1 MTAGETCDK
10 ITRMKRSRV
19 STLTLGLRVT
29 LVYMNLYSQDLHY
42 VHGVSDRENEW
53 FVCMWIDAHLSFF
66 ICKEIELLQQ
76 NNNKWRCPT
85 ISMKH
90 MINEQIRDREVRVID
105 EQGNQLGL
113 MSARDAQKIARER
126 NLDLV
131 KIAPKA
137 RPPVCKIIDY
147 GKFRYEQAKKDKEAK
162 KKQTIMSVK
171 EVRLSPNIEQHDIN
185 TKQKNARKFLSKG
198 DKLKVSVRFRGRELA
213 HTSIG
218 RGILLKF
225 AEDLSDIADIEKN
238 PKMEG
243 RSMVMFMAPKK
254 DNK

>member
-1 MTAGETCDK
+1 
-10 ITRMKRSRV
+10 
-19 STLTLGLRVT
+19 
-29 LVYMNLYSQDLHY
+29 
-42 VHGVSDRENEW
+42 
-53 FVCMWIDAHLSFF
+53 
-66 ICKEIELLQQ
+66 
-76 NNNKWRCPT
+76 
-85 ISMKH
+85 

-105 EQGNQLGL
+105 DEGNQLGV
-113 MSARDAQKIARER
+113 MSSREAQGIAKEK

-137 RPPVCKIIDY
+137 KPPVCKIIDY
-147 GKFRYEQAKKDKEAK
+147 GKFRYEQAKKDKEAR
-162 KKQTIMSVK
+162 KKQSIVSLK

-185 TKQKNARKFLSKG
+185 TKQKNAKKFLTKG

-225 AEDLSDIADIEKN
+225 AKDLADIADIEKY

-243 RSMVMFMAPKK
+243 RSMVMFMTPKK